1 MAAKAHVLPTALS
14 KRCGATPL
22 TVVPEPTP
30 ALDDAAFYCAE
41 GSFAEPP
48 LTSEPPLADAAPL
61 TSEPPLADVLPL
73 TSEPTALA
81 TAAGPESTGA

>member
-1 MAAKAHVLPTALS
+1 MAASAHVLPTALS
-14 KRCGATPL
+14 KRSGTRPL
-22 TVVPEPTP
+22 TVVPEPAS
-30 ALDDAAFYCAE
+30 ALDDAALFTSE
-41 GSFAEPP
+41 GSFAELP

-73 TSEPTALA
+73 TSEPTANA